1 LKEDVKRQQIL
12 HMKKISIVSGGSSG
26 LGLEIADLLVKAGK
40 QVLIL
45 GRDPERLLKAL
56 TRLNSQSHQAKAE
69 LFTCN
74 IGEEAAIKELGR
86 YLTGNMYEVEY
97 LFNNAGRGLLIKAT
111 ESTSAL
117 IDAVFEP
124 NLKGLIL
131 LTTEVLRITPESEE
145 LSIVNIMSS
154 SALMGR
160 AEESI
165 YCASKFG
172 ARGYTEALRTELK
185 GTKRNIIAIYPGG
198 MKTEFWLVTD
208 HNRDIS
214 GFMDPAEVA
223 EKIVNAVMVKDHLAV
238 TDLTI
243 NRK

>member
-1 LKEDVKRQQIL
+1 MGYSSKIVQ
-12 HMKKISIVSGGSSG
+12 MKKISIISGGSSG
-26 LGLEIADLLVKAGK
+26 LGLEMAKLLVKAGK
-40 QVLIL
+40 KVLIL
-45 GRDPERLLKAL
+45 GRNTERLDKAL
-56 TRLNSQSHQAKAE
+56 TRMNNPSNRTKAE
-69 LFTCN
+69 SFTCN
-74 IGEEAAIKELGR
+74 IGEEADIKKLGQHLSDNN
-86 YLTGNMYEVEY
+86 YVVEY
-97 LFNNAGRGLLIKAT
+97 LFNNAGRGLFIKAT

-131 LTTEVLRITPESEE
+131 LTTEILRITPESEE

-154 SALMGR
+154 SALLGR

-165 YCASKFG
+165 YCAAKFG

-185 GTKRNIIAIYPGG
+185 GTKRNIIAVYPGG
-198 MKTEFWLVTD
+198 MKTEFWQLTD

-223 EKIVNAVMVKDHLAV
+223 EKIINAVMVKDHLAV

>member
-1 LKEDVKRQQIL
+1 
-12 HMKKISIVSGGSSG
+12 MKKISIVSGGSSG
-26 LGLEIADLLVKAGK
+26 LGLEMAELLVKAGK
-40 QVLIL
+40 KVLIL
-45 GRDPERLLKAL
+45 GRSTERLDKAL
-56 TRLNSQSHQAKAE
+56 TRLNSHSIQAIAE
-69 LFTCN
+69 SFTCN
-74 IGEEAAIKELGR
+74 IGEEADIKKLGKHL
-86 YLTGNMYEVEY
+86 YDNDYVVEY
-97 LFNNAGRGLLIKAT
+97 LFNNAGRGLFIKAT

-131 LTTEVLRITPESEE
+131 LSTEILRITPESEE

-165 YCASKFG
+165 YCAAKFG

-185 GTKRNIIAIYPGG
+185 GTKRNIIAVYPGG
-198 MKTEFWLVTD
+198 MKTEFWQVTD

-223 EKIVNAVMVKDHLAV
+223 EKIINAVMVKNHLAV
-238 TDLTI
+238 TDLSI